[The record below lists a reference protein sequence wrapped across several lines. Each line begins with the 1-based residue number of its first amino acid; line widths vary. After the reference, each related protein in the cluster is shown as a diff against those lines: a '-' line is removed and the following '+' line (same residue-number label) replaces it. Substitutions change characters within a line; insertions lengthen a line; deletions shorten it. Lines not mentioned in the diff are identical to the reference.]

1 MEQFLSDNS
10 IYIVM
15 IIVLI
20 VWTGIFSYMISLDKR
35 IKKVEKEMMIKSR
48 VIARDL

>member
-1 MEQFLSDNS
+1 MEFLEKNA

-20 VWTGIFSYMISLDKR
+20 VWVGVFLYLWNLDKR
-35 IKKVEKEMMIKSR
+35 IKNIEKEIGEKK
-48 VIARDL
+48 

>member
-1 MEQFLSDNS
+1 LEGLYNFLSDNA

-20 VWTGIFSYMISLDKR
+20 VWTGIFLYLFNLDKR
-35 IKKVEKEMMIKSR
+35 IKSIEKEINGDKNE
-48 VIARDL
+48 

>member
-1 MEQFLSDNS
+1 MEEFLSKNA

-20 VWTGIFSYMISLDKR
+20 VWAGVFGFLFVLDNR
-35 IKKVEKEMMIKSR
+35 IKNIEKEIKGET
-48 VIARDL
+48 LK

>member
-1 MEQFLSDNS
+1 MEFLEKNA

-20 VWTGIFSYMISLDKR
+20 VWAGIFLYLLNLDKR
-35 IKKVEKEMMIKSR
+35 IKNVEKEIGEKK
-48 VIARDL
+48 

>member
-1 MEQFLSDNS
+1 MEEFLSKNA

-20 VWTGIFSYMISLDKR
+20 VWAGVFGFLLALNNR
-35 IKKVEKEMMIKSR
+35 IKNIEKEIKGES
-48 VIARDL
+48 LK

>member
-1 MEQFLSDNS
+1 MLEEFLSKNA

-20 VWTGIFSYMISLDKR
+20 VWAGVFGFLFILNNR
-35 IKKVEKEMMIKSR
+35 IKNIENEIKGD
-48 VIARDL
+48 VGK

>member
-1 MEQFLSDNS
+1 MEGLYNFLSDNA

-20 VWTGIFSYMISLDKR
+20 VWTGIFLYLFNLDKR
-35 IKKVEKEMMIKSR
+35 IKSIEKEINGDKNE
-48 VIARDL
+48 

>member
-1 MEQFLSDNS
+1 MEQFLSKNA

-20 VWTGIFSYMISLDKR
+20 VWTGIFLYMLSLDKR
-35 IKKVEKEMMIKSR
+35 IKKVEKEMLGDKNEK
-48 VIARDL
+48 

>member
-1 MEQFLSDNS
+1 MEQFLSQNA

-20 VWTGIFSYMISLDKR
+20 VWAGIFSYLFSLDKR
-35 IKKVEKEMMIKSR
+35 IKKIEKESIGEKSEK
-48 VIARDL
+48 